1 MTALET
7 FLWGA
12 IALVVYA
19 YFGYG
24 FAIAL
29 IGLFKRQPTLHTDRL
44 PAVTL
49 LIAAY
54 NEQDVI
60 AEKLENS
67 LRLDYPPELLEILV
81 VADGSSDRTCEVVRG
96 FADRGVRLEYRP
108 ERRGKIHA
116 VNRVAPMATGEVLVF
131 SDANS
136 LFAADSVR
144 KLVRNFGDPRVALV
158 AGEKRVAADDG
169 TVSEGEGL
177 YWRYESLLKRLD
189 SRVSSAMG
197 AAGEIFAIRKALFV
211 AHAPAPDSIIEDFIL
226 SMGLVRDGYRVVYE
240 PEAVSLEEASPNA
253 VEEFKRKVRIVAGG
267 WQAVVRLWP
276 LLSPT
281 YGVVAFQYVSHRVL
295 RWVVVPLLLPP
306 IFLAN
311 VALASTAPYGLLLVA
326 QLGFYLLAAVGWQ
339 LEQRGKKWKPAYLPF
354 FFAFMNY
361 AALCGAWRYLKGNQ
375 AVTWEKVKRP
385 VRPSYGLPE

>member
-1 MTALET
+1 
-7 FLWGA
+7 
-12 IALVVYA
+12 
-19 YFGYG
+19 
-24 FAIAL
+24 
-29 IGLFKRQPTLHTDRL
+29 
-44 PAVTL
+44 
-49 LIAAY
+49 
-54 NEQDVI
+54 
-60 AEKLENS
+60 
-67 LRLDYPPELLEILV
+67 
-81 VADGSSDRTCEVVRG
+81 
-96 FADRGVRLEYRP
+96 
-108 ERRGKIHA
+108 
-116 VNRVAPMATGEVLVF
+116 
-131 SDANS
+131 
-136 LFAADSVR
+136 
-144 KLVRNFGDPRVALV
+144 VALV